1 MRKIFYLI
9 LLVFLVSCISRPM
22 RKVEGYKYTAIS
34 SDTIV
39 EVQIKVWPEAE
50 YVLEEITYP
59 VSKEK
64 R

>member
-1 MRKIFYLI
+1 
-9 LLVFLVSCISRPM
+9 M